1 MLRRAQPVDA
11 RAEGSRYRPVLAAV
25 YRGDRQEL
33 DVDAIV
39 LCTGFREQRLPGL
52 ITSLRPYLRL
62 DEGGDPVVSRA
73 YRVATD
79 GRLQARI
86 YLNGMTEWR
95 HGISNAT
102 SFSMTA
108 LRAQEILD
116 DIRRD
121 EEPLA
126 TTRPPVAASERR

>member
-1 MLRRAQPVDA
+1 ML
-11 RAEGSRYRPVLAAV
+11 EEV
-25 YRGDRQEL
+25 YRGDRREI

-39 LCTGFREQRLPGL
+39 LCTGFREQRFPALLEG
-52 ITSLRPYLRL
+52 LRPYLRL
-62 DEGGDPVVSRA
+62 DEGGDLDVSRA

-79 GRLQARI
+79 RRLRARI

-116 DIRRD
+116 DVRRD

-126 TTRPPVAASERR
+126 MTRPPVAASERG

>member
-1 MLRRAQPVDA
+1 MRRRD
-11 RAEGSRYRPVLAAV
+11 RPVH
-25 YRGDRQEL
+25 
-33 DVDAIV
+33 
-39 LCTGFREQRLPGL
+39 
-52 ITSLRPYLRL
+52 
-62 DEGGDPVVSRA
+62 
-73 YRVATD
+73 
-79 GRLQARI
+79 GRLEVVRKVCADRLRARI

-116 DIRRD
+116 DIRRG